1 MQSFAPDHRFAPA
14 GFFVAFE
21 GGDGAGKTT
30 QRDLLAAHLECGG
43 WQVTLAREPG
53 GTPLGAE
60 IRRLL
65 LHGEHV
71 AARAEALLY
80 AADRAHHVAEV
91 VLPALVAGGAVITDR
106 YLDSSVAYQGGA
118 RELGRHE
125 VRDLSLWATNGL
137 VPHLTFLLDVPASVG
152 AQRRQ
157 NADRAAE
164 DRLEREELAFHE
176 RVRAV
181 YLDLAGD
188 AGERYVVL
196 DGTASVEELAT
207 QVAAAAD
214 AFLAAHAITPG
225 RAEGREARA

>member
-30 QRDLLAAHLECGG
+30 QRDLLAAHLERVG

-53 GTPLGAE
+53 GTPLGRE
-60 IRRLL
+60 IRQLL

-71 AARAEALLY
+71 SARAEALLY

-91 VLPALVAGGAVITDR
+91 VLPALAAGGAVITDR
-106 YLDSSVAYQGGA
+106 FLDSSVAYQGGA
-118 RELGRHE
+118 RKLGRHE
-125 VRDLSLWATNGL
+125 VRDLSLWATEGL

-152 AQRRQ
+152 AKRRQ
-157 NADRAAE
+157 NADRAGE
-164 DRLEREELAFHE
+164 DRLEREALDFHE

-196 DGTASVEELAT
+196 DGTVSVEELGA

-214 AFLAAHAITPG
+214 AFLAAHGIVPG
-225 RAEGREARA
+225 KGARA